1 MSFCF
6 MKKVKNRKKVKL
18 NLTIRRVGL
27 MPWADV
33 RLNTDANF
41 ETAEVKEK
49 EGEENRV
56 PIPPFGWYR
65 WANDNEEETPKRE
78 GNKLRL
84 PPIKDGRK
92 ISYISFVIT
101 EEEMEEKEN
110 ETKDEKEKGEKIEN
124 EEKRTEEEECD
135 EDIFSRSLAPTTFRF
150 VLKRQR
156 QRPRQRQS
164 ISCSNQACPCFTAS
178 RHRTDGQREQ
188 VTSISRQT
196 FKTNILED
204 HKHLGMSQIVGN

>member
-56 PIPPFGWYR
+56 PLPPFGWYR
-65 WANDNEEETPKRE
+65 WANDNE
-78 GNKLRL
+78 
-84 PPIKDGRK
+84 
-92 ISYISFVIT
+92 
-101 EEEMEEKEN
+101 
-110 ETKDEKEKGEKIEN
+110 
-124 EEKRTEEEECD
+124 
-135 EDIFSRSLAPTTFRF
+135 
-150 VLKRQR
+150 
-156 QRPRQRQS
+156 
-164 ISCSNQACPCFTAS
+164 
-178 RHRTDGQREQ
+178 
-188 VTSISRQT
+188 
-196 FKTNILED
+196 
-204 HKHLGMSQIVGN
+204 

>member
-101 EEEMEEKEN
+101 EEEMEEKEK

-156 QRPRQRQS
+156 QR
-164 ISCSNQACPCFTAS
+164 
-178 RHRTDGQREQ
+178 
-188 VTSISRQT
+188 
-196 FKTNILED
+196 
-204 HKHLGMSQIVGN
+204 